1 MRFLTNPST
10 DPWYNLSF
18 DEYCLERYPSDDRF
32 FYLWRN
38 RPSVI
43 VGLNQ
48 NVYTEVNLAYLDAH
62 GICLA
67 RRSTGGGAVYHD
79 LQNLNYTLVGRG
91 VSPEPVVEALRRLGV
106 PAELSGRNDIFV
118 EGRKVSGY
126 ARRVWRDRE
135 LIHGTLMYDVDMDT
149 LTHALDVP
157 GSKLAVKG
165 VASVRSRVANLKEYL
180 PEFASL
186 DELQAALQEILADG
200 DAELPFGEE
209 DRAAVQALRDGKY
222 ATWAWNYGQ
231 SRTASLVR
239 RAALPCGTVEVH
251 LDVDRGVLTAVQFSG
266 DFLGDWPVEEM
277 EEQLTGVRFER
288 NALRETLD
296 LAYVDK
302 YFDGTTAEDLLDL
315 LLGT

>member
-18 DEYCLERYPSDDRF
+18 DEYCLEQYPSDDKF

-48 NVYTEVNLAYLDAH
+48 NVYAEVNLDYLDAQ
-62 GICLA
+62 GICLV

-135 LIHGTLMYDVDMDT
+135 LIHGTLMYDVDLDT
-149 LTHALDVP
+149 LARALDVP

-180 PEFASL
+180 PGFASL

-200 DAELPFGEE
+200 DGALPFGEA
-209 DRAAVQALRDGKY
+209 DLAAVQTLRDTKY
-222 ATWAWNYGQ
+222 ATWEWNYGQ

-239 RAALPCGTVEVH
+239 RATLPCGTVEVQ
-251 LDVDRGVLTAVQFSG
+251 LEVDRGVITSVRFDG

-288 NALRETLD
+288 SVLLESLE
-296 LAYVDK
+296 LAYVDH
-302 YFDGTTAEDLLDL
+302 YFDGTTPEDLLGL
-315 LLGT
+315 LLGA

>member
-1 MRFLTNPST
+1 MRFLTNAST

-18 DEYCLERYPSDDRF
+18 DEYCLEQYPSDDRF

-48 NVYTEVNLAYLDAH
+48 NVYTEVNLDYLDAH

-79 LQNLNYTLVGRG
+79 LQNLNYTFIGRG
-91 VSPEPVVEALRRLGV
+91 VSPEPVVAALRQLGV
-106 PAELSGRNDIFV
+106 RAELSGRNDIFV
-118 EGRKVSGY
+118 GGRKVSGY
-126 ARRVWRDRE
+126 ARRVWHDRE
-135 LIHGTLMYDVDMDT
+135 IVHGTLMYDVDLDT
-149 LTHALDVP
+149 LTRVLDVP

-165 VASVRSRVANLKEYL
+165 VASVRSRVANLKEAL
-180 PEFASL
+180 PQFASL
-186 DELQAALQEILADG
+186 DELQAALQDNLAAG
-200 DAELPFGEE
+200 DAELPFGPERE
-209 DRAAVQALRDGKY
+209 AAVQRLREEKY

-239 RAALPCGTVEVH
+239 RATLPCGTVEAY
-251 LDVDRGVLTAVQFSG
+251 LEVDRGVLTSVRFDG

-288 NALRETLD
+288 NVLLESLKV
-296 LAYVDK
+296 AYVDH
-302 YFDGTTAEDLLDL
+302 YFDDTTPEDLLGL
-315 LLGT
+315 LLGA

>member
-18 DEYCLERYPSDDRF
+18 DEYCLEQYPSDDRF

-48 NVYTEVNLAYLDAH
+48 NVYAEVNLDYLDAQ
-62 GICLA
+62 GICLV

-135 LIHGTLMYDVDMDT
+135 LIHGTLMYDVDLDT
-149 LTHALDVP
+149 LARALDVP

-180 PEFASL
+180 PGFASL
-186 DELQAALQEILADG
+186 EELQAALQEILADG
-200 DAELPFGEE
+200 DGALPFGEA
-209 DRAAVQALRDGKY
+209 DLAAVQTLRDTKY
-222 ATWAWNYGQ
+222 ATWEWNYGQ

-239 RAALPCGTVEVH
+239 RATLPCGTVEVQ
-251 LDVDRGVLTAVQFSG
+251 LEVDRGVITSVRFDG

-288 NALRETLD
+288 SVLLESLE
-296 LAYVDK
+296 LAYVDH
-302 YFDGTTAEDLLDL
+302 YFDGTTPEDLLGL
-315 LLGT
+315 LLGA

>member
-18 DEYCLERYPSDDRF
+18 DEYCLEQYPSDDRF

-48 NVYTEVNLAYLDAH
+48 NVYAEVNLDYLDAQ
-62 GICLA
+62 GICLV

-135 LIHGTLMYDVDMDT
+135 LIHGTLMYDVDLDT
-149 LTHALDVP
+149 LARALDVP

-180 PEFASL
+180 PGFASL

-200 DAELPFGEE
+200 DGALPFGEA
-209 DRAAVQALRDGKY
+209 DLAAVQTLRDTKY
-222 ATWAWNYGQ
+222 ATWEWNYGQ

-239 RAALPCGTVEVH
+239 RATLPCGTVEVQ
-251 LDVDRGVLTAVQFSG
+251 LEVDRGVITSVRFDG

-288 NALRETLD
+288 SVLLESLE
-296 LAYVDK
+296 LAYVDH
-302 YFDGTTAEDLLDL
+302 YFDGTTPEDLLGL
-315 LLGT
+315 LLGA